1 MCERGRLGRLGTAR
15 VAQVR
20 MAVLSLDAASSS
32 LGTIDR
38 DYHVP
43 RGP

>member
-1 MCERGRLGRLGTAR
+1 MYEQGRLGGLGTAR
-15 VAQVR
+15 VAQVCT
-20 MAVLSLDAASSS
+20 AVLSLDAAPSS

-43 RGP
+43 RWP